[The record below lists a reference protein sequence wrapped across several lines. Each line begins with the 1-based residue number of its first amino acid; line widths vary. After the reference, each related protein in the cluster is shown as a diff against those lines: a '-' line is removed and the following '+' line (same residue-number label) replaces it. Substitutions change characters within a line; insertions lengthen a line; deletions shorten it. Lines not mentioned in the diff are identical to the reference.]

1 MIGFII
7 HYYNMSHTAKTTVS
21 APIDSNNR
29 DYDTCDECNVF
40 REKKWKLCAKCG
52 NHIEYFEDTRSKL
65 NMKLND
71 ILPIN
76 ENVLFFNTLIIDV
89 SELKLGHPLDI
100 NIDKGDLANL
110 AIQTNPLPTQLQF
123 IFDINKLNGHSTQF
137 TITKFFKKYNINTLI
152 IDSEFDF
159 INNNK
164 NNAQFPNIYLHT
176 RNDIKT
182 LANIILSKNIDDI
195 KTYTI
200 EYIIKKLIKYNI
212 SEPLCFMKEQSN
224 MIIAQSIDD
233 KTCKLILDECK
244 NTAIPNWKY
253 YTRDNFKFLDD
264 IKCTLYYSPKFD
276 LLYTFDELK
285 KYFDVE
291 FKVYNIKINDYSTEF
306 KLRNI
311 RVRILNEKFERLFH
325 FADIR
330 NNITK
335 HLPTDFAVKEEHE
348 KHHMM
353 VLMYLLGLEKC

>member
-1 MIGFII
+1 MIVFII
-7 HYYNMSHTAKTTVS
+7 HYYNMSHTAKTTIS

-71 ILPIN
+71 VLPVN

-89 SELKLGHPLDI
+89 SEHKLGHPLDKVI
-100 NIDKGDLANL
+100 NINDMANIGKITIHPQHNGFSFTHGANTYLLNKYLLNFMKLIEIPSLIINPRYESRENSDKQLITELLANPSHTQ
-110 AIQTNPLPTQLQF
+110 QTYQYLMEHNP
-123 IFDINKLNGHSTQF
+123 IE
-137 TITKFFKKYNINTLI
+137 NI
-152 IDSEFDF
+152 
-159 INNNK
+159 
-164 NNAQFPNIYLHT
+164 
-176 RNDIKT
+176 R
-182 LANIILSKNIDDI
+182 
-195 KTYTI
+195 TYSQG
-200 EYIIKKLIKYNI
+200 YIIKRLIKFRI
-212 SEPLCFMKEQSN
+212 SEPLCINFADTSDMFRIQK
-224 MIIAQSIDD
+224 IDD
-233 KTCKLILDECK
+233 KTCKLIIKELS

-291 FKVYNIKINDYSTEF
+291 FKVYNIKINEYSEPF
-306 KLRNI
+306 RLRNI